1 MDDSDLITTRSLAV
15 ARYRRNHEFMND
27 VFMHAGFGVSLFL
40 YYCIYFWLS
49 SSIGMLKEKAD
60 PKPAYS
66 IFNKEDLESKLV
78 RHLKRPS
85 LISIITS
92 PFRPIL
98 LPKSRSLSE
107 KQQNARQQDRQW
119 KTTKLMFLWSLS
131 VLKALRCRS
140 TQGYPFACL
149 EDDCDVSTWCV
160 LLLIV
165 LFVFLC
171 NYSSL

>member
-1 MDDSDLITTRSLAV
+1 
-15 ARYRRNHEFMND
+15 
-27 VFMHAGFGVSLFL
+27 
-40 YYCIYFWLS
+40 
-49 SSIGMLKEKAD
+49 MLKEKAD

-85 LISIITS
+85 LISILTS

-140 TQGYPFACL
+140 RATLSPA
-149 EDDCDVSTWCV
+149 
-160 LLLIV
+160 
-165 LFVFLC
+165 
-171 NYSSL
+171 